1 MAFEAAKR
9 LRSEAAKRNID
20 AKMPRCIDAKSVTE
34 INFVNSGDEHESIVG
49 WGCYPNNEIDLD
61 VKMRRC
67 MGCFKKKSFD
77 YFAAV
82 LNYNQLDSFAVARN
96 DDK

>member
-49 WGCYPNNEIDLD
+49 WGCYPNNETDLD

-67 MGCFKKKSFD
+67 MGCFKRR
-77 YFAAV
+77 V
-82 LNYNQLDSFAVARN
+82 LIIFQLFYN
-96 DDK
+96 

>member
-1 MAFEAAKR
+1 MSRGE
-9 LRSEAAKRNID
+9 
-20 AKMPRCIDAKSVTE
+20 DAKSVTE

-82 LNYNQLDSFAVARN
+82 LNYNQLDSFGLKKSHSR
-96 DDK
+96 

>member
-1 MAFEAAKR
+1 
-9 LRSEAAKRNID
+9 
-20 AKMPRCIDAKSVTE
+20 MPRCIDAKSVTE

-49 WGCYPNNEIDLD
+49 WGCYPNNETDLD

-96 DDK
+96 DVNCFCFGLIVFTSYRLNDFYS

>member
-1 MAFEAAKR
+1 
-9 LRSEAAKRNID
+9 
-20 AKMPRCIDAKSVTE
+20 MPRCKDAKSVTE
-34 INFVNSGDEHESIVG
+34 INFLNSGDEHESIVG
-49 WGCYPNNEIDLD
+49 RHCHDDNETDLD

-82 LNYNQLDSFAVARN
+82 LNYNKLDSFTVARN

>member
-1 MAFEAAKR
+1 MTFEAAKQ
-9 LRSEAAKRNID
+9 LGSEAAKRNLD
-20 AKMPRCIDAKSVTE
+20 AKTLRGEDAKSVTE

-49 WGCYPNNEIDLD
+49 RHCHADNETDLD

-82 LNYNQLDSFAVARN
+82 
-96 DDK
+96 